1 MGQILT
7 RINSSSLK
15 EQIVKLMKK
24 LFISAILSL
33 IIGQISQA
41 QSIVNIIPK
50 PQEITY
56 GKGVFQLDNLTT
68 ISFKNCS
75 VKDVGLF
82 IQQLRQASHYPMIEK
97 KQSSNT
103 IEFILDKKL
112 NVPSDEGYH
121 LDVSAK
127 KVTVKAKTAHGL
139 FNASQSL
146 RQILPS
152 AIEANNETNRETAWS
167 IPAVAIK
174 DYPRYH
180 WRGYMKDV
188 SRTFYSI
195 NTVKK
200 YLDVMALY
208 KMNTFHWHLT
218 DDQGWRIEIKK
229 YPKLTAENTTVFH
242 RTEKQ
247 PAERSGFYTQDQI
260 KEVIQ
265 YAKERNITIVPE
277 IDVPGHSWP
286 TILAYPT
293 LGVNKNS
300 YPNHI
305 FPFVSSWGYWG
316 NQFTPNTLDPTKETT
331 YQFLDDVFTEIAALF
346 PGSYIHFGG
355 DEVRHDLWEKEP
367 HVQEFMKQHQ
377 ITDVKALQS
386 YFVQRVSAIIVQK
399 GKKPIGWNDILADAK
414 NLPKNTAIMSWLGE
428 EAIKE
433 ATKDG
438 FKAVATPASHLYFD
452 ITQADRNDGT
462 MTDLAYPQINSL
474 ERVYNFDPSNGLTAL
489 EDQLLLGVQ
498 GNMWSALAQDVK
510 DMNVQNFP
518 RLLAVAEIGWAAKSN
533 KDYVE
538 FCRRLEANLPR
549 LDSMRIDYYHPGGY
563 IAGTW
568 TSNDIREEYGTLTF
582 DVTKKVYD
590 NGRAQ
595 AGFFFTEG
603 KNFLEIDAVQLLQ
616 DGHIIDEDGH
626 HALADKFRGTNK
638 VKPFYYNFTVKD
650 YNPNAKYEIKAR
662 VRGAGGVDSKGNFTF
677 NLSPTL
683 PFSKTEKR

>member
-1 MGQILT
+1 
-7 RINSSSLK
+7 
-15 EQIVKLMKK
+15 MKK
-24 LFISAILSL
+24 LFISAMLSL
-33 IIGQISQA
+33 IIGQVSQA
-41 QSIVNIIPK
+41 QSVLNIIPK

-56 GKGVFQLDNLTT
+56 GEGVFQLDKLTT

-75 VKDVGLF
+75 LKDVDLF
-82 IQQLRQASHYPMIEK
+82 IRQLRQASHYPMIEK

-103 IEFILDKKL
+103 IEFILDKKMD
-112 NVPSDEGYH
+112 VPSDEGYQ

-152 AIEANNETNRETAWS
+152 AIEANNNTVPEAAWS

-188 SRTFYSI
+188 SRTFYTI

-229 YPKLTAENTTVFH
+229 YPKLTAENTTIFH

-260 KEVIQ
+260 KEVVQ

-355 DEVRHDLWEKEP
+355 DEVRHDLWEKDP
-367 HVQEFMKQHQ
+367 HVQEFMKKHQ
-377 ITDVKALQS
+377 IADVKALQS

-414 NLPKNTAIMSWLGE
+414 NLPQSTAIMSWLGE

-474 ERVYNFDPSNGLTAL
+474 ERVYNFDPSNGLTAD

-498 GNMWSALAQDVK
+498 GNMWSALAQDIK

-518 RLLAVAEIGWAAKSN
+518 RLLAVAEIGWASKSK
-533 KDYVE
+533 KDYAE
-538 FCRRLEANLPR
+538 FCRRLDANLPR

-563 IAGTW
+563 IAGSW
-568 TSNDIREEYGTLTF
+568 TSDDIREEYGTLTF
-582 DVTKKVYD
+582 DVTKKIYD

-595 AGFFFTEG
+595 AGFFFVDG

-616 DGHIIDEDGH
+616 DGQVIEEDGH

-638 VKPFYYNFTVKD
+638 IKPFYYNFTVKD

-683 PFSKTEKR
+683 PFNKTEKR